1 MVASAT
7 TISRVNGGARPADG
21 SSFGNAQITGRQL
34 TFYTVYSAGM
44 YTYGN
49 GTNINYLAA
58 GSDYEK
64 LVLAIE
70 QVGSIELLGAPQSG
84 NLFHVALSGA
94 APAANAIPTAYYTTT
109 TRSPGSLEAYANTYI
124 NGSGVSGATVQLGV
138 GTSATANHVLF

>member
-1 MVASAT
+1 MA
-7 TISRVNGGARPADG
+7 TISRTNGGARPADG
-21 SSFGNAQITGRQL
+21 TSFGNAQITGRQL
-34 TFYTVYSAGM
+34 THYTVTSAGLF
-44 YTYGN
+44 TFGN

-94 APAANAIPTAYYTTT
+94 APTA
-109 TRSPGSLEAYANTYI
+109 PQLQAYVN
-124 NGSGVSGATVQLGV
+124 
-138 GTSATANHVLF
+138 TSANVGGAGISGTTVATFTY

>member
-1 MVASAT
+1 MAT
-7 TISRVNGGARPADG
+7 LTRVNGGARPADG

-34 TFYTVYSAGM
+34 THYTVTSAGLF
-44 YTYGN
+44 TFGN

-70 QVGSIELLGAPQSG
+70 QVGSIELLGIPTSG

-94 APAANAIPTAYYTTT
+94 AP
-109 TRSPGSLEAYANTYI
+109 SPSTGGTSLQAYANTYV
-124 NGSGVSGATVQLGV
+124 NGSGVSGATVAAFV
-138 GTSATANHVLF
+138 Y

>member
-7 TISRVNGGARPADG
+7 TISRVNGGSRPADG
-21 SSFGNAQITGRQL
+21 SSAGNAQITGRQL
-34 TFYTVYSAGM
+34 THYTVTSASL

-49 GTNINYLAA
+49 GTNLNYLAA

-94 APAANAIPTAYYTTT
+94 APAASTGAY
-109 TRSPGSLEAYANTYI
+109 SLQAYANTVI
-124 NGSGVSGATVQLGV
+124 NGSGVAGATI
-138 GTSATANHVLF
+138 TAFTY